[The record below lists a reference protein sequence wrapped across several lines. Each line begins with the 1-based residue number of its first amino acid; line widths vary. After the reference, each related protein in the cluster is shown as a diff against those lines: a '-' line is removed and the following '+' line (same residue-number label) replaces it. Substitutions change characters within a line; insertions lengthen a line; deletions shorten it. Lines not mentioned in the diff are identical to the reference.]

1 MNRLG
6 CLVGCMLLA
15 ASLAASALAQD
26 GPGGLS
32 AAEIVERNAAA
43 RGGVPAWQKLQTL
56 AWAGHTEI
64 NSVPGRQMTFLLE
77 QKRPN
82 KTRFEITAEGQRSLR
97 VYDGSTGWKMRPNS
111 SNGRPDVQA
120 YSEEELR
127 FARGAQVIDGPLMD
141 YVAKGGVVTL
151 TGSGQVDGQRAYI
164 LDVKLPSGGSH
175 TVWVDA
181 QTFLDVR
188 HDRQVRGASG
198 QMGMVTVLLRDYRE
212 FEGLTMPTVVET
224 GSAPGRPSSRLV
236 IERVALNPP
245 LEDSVFTRPMAP
257 LSRRAGVVVDTRG
270 AAAPPPRPT
279 LQP

>member
-6 CLVGCMLLA
+6 CLVGCVLLA

-64 NSVPGRQMTFLLE
+64 SAVPGRQMTFLLE

-245 LEDSVFTRPMAP
+245 LDDSVFTRPMAP

>member
-245 LEDSVFTRPMAP
+245 LDDSVFTRPMAP

>member
-236 IERVALNPP
+236 IERVALNP
-245 LEDSVFTRPMAP
+245 LLDDSVFTRPMAP

>member
-6 CLVGCMLLA
+6 CLVGCVLLA